1 MPRIEESCYC
11 GKRNVHIPDGYLSTP
26 VWAGMDALAAPAI
39 VGFARQAQRRFD
51 DARAPLLGVMGAFVF
66 AAQMINFPAGVGTS
80 AHLLGGALL
89 AITLGAPAATMV
101 MCAIIAIQA
110 LVFQD
115 GGVLV
120 MGANFLNMAVVGVWA
135 GYLPFRFAGAG
146 RWRNA
151 AIFSGGALSVLV
163 SAVCALAELRL
174 SGVPPAT
181 LALSAVVFLISA
193 PVEGAITLAV
203 VKALEAIQPGFV
215 RRPEPGRGFHAAL
228 PAAGLAAV
236 LLAAVGVLFSSTA
249 PDGIE
254 KVGLVS
260 GIAARVKVLLATPFS
275 GYETAFFA
283 SPWMRKATAGLAG
296 LALIYGVCL
305 VIGRLAA
312 ARRRRK

>member
-1 MPRIEESCYC
+1 M
-11 GKRNVHIPDGYLSTP
+11 HIPDGYLSTA
-26 VWAGMDALAAPAI
+26 VWTGMDALAAPAVI
-39 VGFARQAQRRFD
+39 GIARQAQRRFD

-89 AITLGAPAATMV
+89 AITLGAPAATVV
-101 MCAIIAIQA
+101 MSAIIAIQA

-120 MGANFLNMAVVGVWA
+120 MGANVFNMAVVGVWA
-135 GYLPFRFAGAG
+135 GYLPFRFAGAT
-146 RWRNA
+146 RWRSA

-174 SGVPPAT
+174 SGIPPKT
-181 LALSAVVFLISA
+181 LAVSATVFLIAA

-215 RRPEPGRGFHAAL
+215 RQPEPGRRFHASMLAL
-228 PAAGLAAV
+228 GLTAV
-236 LLAAVGVLFSSTA
+236 SLGAVGVLFSSAA
-249 PDGIE
+249 PDAIE
-254 KVGLVS
+254 KLGLVS
-260 GIAARVKVLLATPFS
+260 GFAGRFKALLATPFS
-275 GYETAFFA
+275 GYEASFLA
-283 SPWMRKATAGLAG
+283 SPWMRKAGAGVAG

-305 VIGRLAA
+305 AIGRVAA
-312 ARRRRK
+312 ARKRSV